1 MRTKGL
7 KISLIFFVIS
17 ALLLSPLM
25 FLQSEIKD
33 VTKASEDIKNSS
45 YLFIDEDENYKSSL
59 VAGNTKGYGHIVV
72 GEEASLQT
80 TANQGFLVK
89 GWSITDNLHNT
100 PKIFV
105 AETGVVEIAGEEIQI
120 TVDKQDKDVDGYN
133 EFSSLTIE
141 KVNTNLI
148 VEPVFDFIYYSVDI
162 TALFP
167 MASLD
172 GFSTLSID
180 TSTVYYSDSHV
191 DDKTGITRYEDAIL
205 LTGENKYIY
214 LDDIYCDAGD
224 YYSLHE
230 TLPLEGDI
238 KQQKIAIDF
247 DNVGTFRLNDDVNL
261 ELSVDNVSSDL
272 LNSQNID
279 IKGLTLGASSL
290 LELEELTSVI
300 VNKDSYNR
308 SLSFSVDFNILHD
321 QEYVN
326 TLNYSAHNLYV
337 VTLDIF
343 VDNVLAVNNGVIENE
358 KTEILN
364 NLTITNYY
372 TDCSNGV
379 YLVKNARDNDNNKV
393 FTINARKKIVNGIYE
408 YYTLQYLEN
417 AGGKTFAE
425 YFDFAGNTNIQIKY
439 TAVKYDI
446 TFKFAQKVNDIIQEN
461 SGFNIPSSLIKSRGQ
476 GVELLISGT
485 AGENQVVAP
494 INYGYKC
501 LGFIVTTNG
510 IIPAKDATGEDNR
523 IMTSASAIIDKIEPK
538 PLTVFVVY
546 ELIDYKVVLTNYNK
560 IKLNENYPLQHIS
573 LFSKNTEYI
582 IDSDDLLNKKDG
594 IEFDVS
600 LNIGD
605 TFTLFEKV
613 NNGFITSYKIGNENR
628 QDYIYEI
635 NNVEK
640 NNIILSKDFTEAYLQ
655 DTNNIYVTITE
666 SYVYYTATYFID
678 AIYDDAA
685 KESVLMA
692 DISVVIPEGVE
703 QQQMSTSE
711 KNTIV
716 VTGLKYGET
725 VIFKSIGNSNVVN
738 GSTETYKYIFVRFT
752 GDGLSSLSYAVD
764 GNYVNHTRIITE
776 NVNIQVQYSLD
787 KANIT
792 ISLQDGF
799 NDAYDLS
806 NISIEQDGES
816 ITNSYNSATNPMG
829 YEVAVGN
836 AIINLNSLDKTLNS
850 LFTLGYRYL
859 GYTMNGTPVTN
870 TNTEFIVGING
881 YTNLILNFE
890 KINYTLIISQN
901 NYEFD
906 SVEDK
911 IITKTISINDV
922 FIQGKQTGKAIEFT
936 MPTGYYVGN
945 IVENVGGKLNG
956 LLQDNTYIGTL
967 YSHVLSQSEFERL
980 IELADDDVITINL
993 NYSIHTYNILV
1004 NIELINPKGELFDS
1018 NLIYPNINTLEQFEK
1033 VSSRRD
1039 NYVFNNIPYNSNV
1052 TLTASD
1058 LDSGLSSIG
1067 WYNGTGMLAL
1077 YNDNLAINNVK
1088 ENMVITYKI
1097 SYAAY
1102 NIAIKYFTNQG
1113 APRVFVNNVQQNV
1126 LNPIT
1131 VSKFDKF
1138 DIDANPTK
1146 TNGFK
1151 FVNMYY
1157 YKLYIYE
1164 ESEWETVY
1172 NTLYVSSDDDY
1183 VLNTIAEYDDTKNYF
1198 IKVDINNKNG
1208 LYNEGRYTD
1217 EGFLFETYRPINKDV
1232 TFTLVYDYM
1241 NITINNINQNEKG
1254 SSLQEIGNVA
1264 AGSYVNLPLEEY
1276 SEFEI
1281 LVKRNNASYKD
1292 ISEYNN
1298 LVRYGD
1304 VIQIIVTLN
1313 RAARFE
1319 YNNLGDRTEETY
1331 DLNLGLSLVNS
1342 QVAGINYISNK
1353 VDGKYILEF
1362 NLEGAV
1368 INNVEETEILN
1379 IKHFYRV
1386 AKKSVLYKSNIDH
1399 KNFFNKFSYQ
1409 WNKDIFTSESP
1420 QKKIELETYNSFLN
1434 LSTYT
1439 YINNHNNGSSRYYR
1453 IRYMNV
1459 YLGDSLVPLPK
1470 DEYFKYGIVKVEM
1483 NSNYPDEINL
1493 IAVRY
1498 LYDLRIELQIEPV
1511 IVFNG
1516 AEQDQFGNMTY
1527 LKTYQFNAQTFE
1539 GVGQGVSVGS
1549 KTTDNIQ
1556 LAPELAECLTVVY
1569 TKDNIEYSQEDLP
1582 VNVGVYAISLKFAK
1596 SNLYPWLEKI
1606 KLSYSINLSIQQK
1619 EIYLSYT
1626 INKRLTKVYDDT
1638 NDFNFETVK
1647 SAISLFF
1654 ADDTGFKTSINNQD
1668 FISLNMSKCRAVI
1681 DAIDGN
1687 VGTNYNIKLSGF
1699 SINSFNFK
1707 LRSSDLVVDRIID
1720 ITQAEFKLVDVQ
1732 IYDKI
1737 YDGTV
1742 AARNAD
1748 SAIRVIGLVNDS
1760 EDLMIS
1766 FDKIIYTFESSDIGE
1781 RKNVLCDITQA
1792 ISGKDANNYKFTGI
1806 ELKSKPTIYPDK
1818 VSTTINEIGTITI
1831 HNNIG
1836 KQTDSENNDYLNYV
1850 NLIPVNA
1857 RLNVTIVKEGSQ
1869 EYINNYD
1876 LFSKFLS
1883 GNRIYEIGYKFYFEV
1898 DGENIEVPKG
1908 LILEVPNVTH
1918 LTDVAYYT
1926 TSKSGALEYSVNEN
1940 NNNTI
1945 NIQLSGFDGSLSGI
1959 ILAKLRN
1966 VLELW
1971 QIVLIIVGVVLLI
1984 VAVVVV
1990 FIVIRR
1996 RKLREYSK
2004 NDKI

>member
-1 MRTKGL
+1 MKTKGL

-25 FLQSEIKD
+25 FLQHRTKD
-33 VTKASEDIKNSS
+33 ETKASEDIKNSS
-45 YLFIDEDENYKSSL
+45 YLFIDDDENYKSSIM
-59 VAGNTKGYGHIVV
+59 AGRTQGYGHIVV
-72 GEEASLQT
+72 GEEANLQT
-80 TANQGFLVK
+80 TANQGFKVM

-105 AETGVVEIAGEEIQI
+105 TETGDVEIAGEEIGI
-120 TVDKQDKDVDGYN
+120 TVDVQDKDADGYN
-133 EFSSLTIE
+133 EFSNLTIQ
-141 KVNTNLI
+141 KVNTNLT
-148 VEPVFDFIYYSVDI
+148 VEPVFDFIYYSADI

-167 MASLD
+167 MSSLD
-172 GFSTLSID
+172 GFSTLSIG
-180 TSTVYYSDSHV
+180 TSTVYYADSHL

-205 LTGENKYIY
+205 LTSENKYIY
-214 LDDIYCDAGD
+214 LDDIYCDAGN

-230 TLPLEGDI
+230 TLPLEGET
-238 KQQKIAIDF
+238 KEQKITIDF
-247 DNVGTFRLNDDVNL
+247 DNVGTFRLNDEVKL
-261 ELSVDNVSSDL
+261 ELSVDNVSGDL

-290 LELEELTSVI
+290 LELEELTNII

-337 VTLDIF
+337 ATLDIF

-372 TDCSNGV
+372 ADCSNGV
-379 YLVKNARDNDNNKV
+379 YLVKNARDNENNKV

-408 YYTLQYLEN
+408 YYTLQSLQN

-425 YFDFAGNTNIQIKY
+425 YFDFVENTTIQIKY

-446 TFKFAQKVNDIIQEN
+446 TFKFAQKANDVIQEN
-461 SGFNIPSSLIKSRGQ
+461 TGFNIPSSLMKSRGQ
-476 GVELLISGT
+476 GVELLLNGT

-510 IIPAKDATGEDNR
+510 IIPAKPATGEDNR
-523 IMTSASAIIDKIEPK
+523 ISASTSAIIDKTEPK

-560 IKLNENYPLQHIS
+560 ITLNSAYPLQFIS
-573 LFSKNTEYI
+573 LMTKNTEYV
-582 IDSDDLLNKKDG
+582 IDAEDLLANTNKV
-594 IEFDVS
+594 EFNTS

-605 TFTLFEKV
+605 NFTLFEKV
-613 NNGFITSYKIGNENR
+613 NNGFATSYKIGNETN
-628 QDYIYEI
+628 QDYVYEI

-640 NNIILSKDFTEAYLQ
+640 NNIVLNEEFIEKYLSD
-655 DTNNIYVTITE
+655 NNYIYVNVTE
-666 SYVYYTATYFID
+666 EYVYYTATYFID

-692 DISVVIPEGVE
+692 DISVEIPNTAE
-703 QQQMSTSE
+703 QQQTTTSG
-711 KNTIV
+711 KDLITI
-716 VTGLKYGET
+716 TGLKYGET
-725 VIFKSIGNSNVVN
+725 VTFKSLGNSNVVN

-752 GDGLSSLSYAVD
+752 GDGLSSLSYGVD
-764 GNYVNHTRIITE
+764 GNYVNHTRIVTE
-776 NVNIQVQYSLD
+776 NLNVQVQYSLD

-799 NDAYDLS
+799 NEAYNLS

-816 ITNSYNSATNPMG
+816 VTNSYNEITNPMG
-829 YEVAVGN
+829 YEIEMGS
-836 AIINLNSLDKTLNS
+836 ITIDLNSLDKSLNA
-850 LFTLGYRYL
+850 LFAVGYRYL
-859 GYTMNGTPVTN
+859 GYTINNVPVVSSN
-870 TNTEFIVGING
+870 LEFIVGING
-881 YTNLILNFE
+881 YTSIVLNFE
-890 KINYTLIISQN
+890 KINYTLNITQN
-901 NYEFD
+901 GYTFANSD
-906 SVEDK
+906 DK
-911 IITKTISINDV
+911 IITKTISIQDV
-922 FIQGKQTGKAIEFT
+922 FIQDKQTGNAIEFT
-936 MPTGYYVGN
+936 MPDGYYVGS
-945 IVENVGGKLNG
+945 ITENVGTKLNG
-956 LLQDNTYIGTL
+956 LLQDNSYVGTL
-967 YSHVLSQSEFERL
+967 YSHILTKNEFENL
-980 IELADDDVITINL
+980 IAMAENDIIYLNF
-993 NYSIHTYNILV
+993 NYSIHTYKIVV
-1004 NIELINPKGELFDS
+1004 NIELINPKGDS
-1018 NLIYPNINTLEQFEK
+1018 IDSKLIYPNIDTLEKFDK
-1033 VSSRRD
+1033 VSTVRD
-1039 NYVFNNIPYNSNV
+1039 NYAFNNIPYNSNA
-1052 TLTASD
+1052 TLTATN
-1058 LDSGLSSIG
+1058 LDTGLSNIG
-1067 WYNGTGMLAL
+1067 WYNKAGMIAL
-1077 YNDNLAINNVK
+1077 NNDKLEIVGVK
-1088 ENMVITYKI
+1088 ENLEITYKI

-1113 APRVFVNNVQQNV
+1113 APRMFVNNVQQNV

-1151 FVNMYY
+1151 FINMYY
-1157 YKLYIYE
+1157 YKQYIYDENEWGDVYSTLYIM
-1164 ESEWETVY
+1164 S
-1172 NTLYVSSDDDY
+1172 NDDY
-1183 VLNTIAEYDDTKNYF
+1183 VLNTVAEYDDTKNYF
-1198 IKVDINNKNG
+1198 IKVDINTKNG
-1208 LYNEGRYTD
+1208 LYDVDGYTD
-1217 EGFLFETYRPINKDV
+1217 EEFLYETYRPVNKDIV
-1232 TFTLVYDYM
+1232 FTLVYDYM
-1241 NITINNINQNEKG
+1241 NITINNVNQNEKG
-1254 SSLQEIGNVA
+1254 SSLQGIGNVA

-1276 SEFEI
+1276 SEFEV
-1281 LVKRNNASYKD
+1281 LVKRNNAEYKD
-1292 ISEYNN
+1292 IAEYNN

-1304 VIQIIVTLN
+1304 TIQVIVTLN
-1313 RAARFE
+1313 SSARFE
-1319 YNNLGDRTEETY
+1319 YNKLGDRTEETY

-1342 QVAGINYISNK
+1342 QVAGINYVANK
-1353 VDGKYILEF
+1353 VGGKYILEF

-1399 KNFFNKFSYQ
+1399 KDFFNKFSYQ

-1420 QKKIELETYNSFLN
+1420 QKKIELQTYNSFLN

-1459 YLGDSLVPLPK
+1459 YLGDSQVPLSK
-1470 DEYFKYGIVKVEM
+1470 EEYFKYGVVRVDM
-1483 NSNYPDEINL
+1483 NSDRPDEINL

-1511 IVFNG
+1511 ILFNG
-1516 AEQDQFGNMTY
+1516 AEEDQFGNMTY
-1527 LKTYQFNAQTFE
+1527 SKTYQFNAQTFE
-1539 GVGQGVSVGS
+1539 GVGQGVTVGS

-1556 LAPELAECLTVVY
+1556 LAPELAECLTVTY
-1569 TKDNIEYSQEDLP
+1569 TKDNIEYTQDDLP
-1582 VNVGVYAISLKFAK
+1582 INVGVYNIALKFAK
-1596 SNLYPWLEKI
+1596 SKDYPWLENI
-1606 KLSYSINLSIQQK
+1606 KLSYSISLNIQQK
-1619 EIYLSYT
+1619 EIYLTYT

-1638 NDFNFETVK
+1638 NDFSFETVR
-1647 SAISLFF
+1647 SSISLFF
-1654 ADDTGFKTSINNQD
+1654 SDDTGFKTSINNQD

-1681 DAIDGN
+1681 DAVDGN

-1699 SINSFNFK
+1699 SINSTNFK

-1732 IYDKI
+1732 IYDKV

-1742 AARNAD
+1742 AAKNTG

-1766 FDKIIYTFESSDIGE
+1766 FDKIIYTFETSEVGE
-1781 RKNVLCDITQA
+1781 RKNILCDITQA
-1792 ISGKDANNYKFTGI
+1792 ISGKDANNYKFAGI

-1818 VSTTINEIGTITI
+1818 VWTTIANVGTITI
-1831 HNNIG
+1831 HNNLG
-1836 KQTDSENNDYLNYV
+1836 KQTDIENNDYLNYV

-1857 RLNVTIVKEGSQ
+1857 RLNVEIIKEGSQ
-1869 EYINNYD
+1869 EYINNYE
-1876 LFSKFLS
+1876 LFSKYLS

-1898 DGENIEVPKG
+1898 GSERVEIPSG
-1908 LILEVPNVTH
+1908 LTLEVPNVKY

-1926 TSKSGALEYSVNEN
+1926 TTKSGSLEYSINEDN
-1940 NNNTI
+1940 DTI
-1945 NIQLSGFDGSLSGI
+1945 NIQLSDFDGSLNGV
-1959 ILAKLRN
+1959 ILARLRN

-1971 QIVLIIVGVVLLI
+1971 QIILIIVGVVLLI
-1984 VAVVVV
+1984 VAIVVV
-1990 FIVIRR
+1990 FVVVRR